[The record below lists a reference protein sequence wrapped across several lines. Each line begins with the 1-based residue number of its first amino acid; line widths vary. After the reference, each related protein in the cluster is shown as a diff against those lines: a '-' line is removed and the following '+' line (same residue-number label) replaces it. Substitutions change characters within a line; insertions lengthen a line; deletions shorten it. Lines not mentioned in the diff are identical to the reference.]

1 MYICEICGREFD
13 KKHFS
18 GKFENI
24 CGLGNC
30 FHEKFWRIIADEKD
44 EHVFI
49 NGGSYYIEDEN
60 KGGIR
65 GFDGRKFRIRK
76 NDGTEIVTTNLWYQG
91 QIPDNFKDILP
102 DNAEFIRES

>member
-13 KKHFS
+13 KKHYS

-24 CGLGNC
+24 CGLNNC
-30 FHEKFWRIIADEKD
+30 FGEKFWRIIVDEKD

-49 NGGSYYIEDEN
+49 NGGSYFIEDEN
-60 KGGIR
+60 KGGFR

-91 QIPDNFKDILP
+91 QVPDNFKDILP
-102 DNAEFIRES
+102 DNAEFVRES